1 MTPRPT
7 PLTRN
12 QVLRAAVSF
21 ADENGLASLS
31 MRKLGQ
37 KLEVEAMSLYN
48 HVAGK
53 DDLLDSIVEMVVG
66 EFELPSGQAP
76 WRQAL
81 RQAAIS
87 KRQTLLRHPWA
98 APLIESRVT
107 PSRVRFRY
115 AEAVLGTL
123 GGAGFSVE
131 LAYRAQLT
139 ISSYVHGFVLQE
151 INWPFDPEE
160 RHQVA
165 EILQPQV
172 TPDDHPHLIEM
183 LGWIMRT
190 RDARAGGKDGSAYAP
205 EFEFGLD
212 LILDGLERLRRQST
226 TQER

>member
-1 MTPRPT
+1 MTPPPT

-12 QVLRAAVSF
+12 RVLRAAVSF
-21 ADENGLASLS
+21 ADESGITSLS
-31 MRKLGQ
+31 MRKLGE

-53 DDLLDSIVEMVVG
+53 DDLLDGIVEMVVD

-76 WRQAL
+76 WREAL
-81 RQAAIS
+81 RQGALS
-87 KRQTLLRHPWA
+87 KRRVLLRHPWA
-98 APLIESRVT
+98 APLIESRT
-107 PSRVRFRY
+107 APSLVRFRY

-123 GGAGFSVE
+123 RRAGFSVE

-139 ISSYVHGFVLQE
+139 ISSHVLGFTLQE
-151 INWPFDPEE
+151 ISWPFDPEE

-165 EILQPQV
+165 ETLQPQV
-172 TPDDHPHLIEM
+172 TPDDHPHLIET
-183 LGWIMRT
+183 LDWIMRT
-190 RDARAGGKDGSAYAP
+190 RDARAGGKDGAAYAP